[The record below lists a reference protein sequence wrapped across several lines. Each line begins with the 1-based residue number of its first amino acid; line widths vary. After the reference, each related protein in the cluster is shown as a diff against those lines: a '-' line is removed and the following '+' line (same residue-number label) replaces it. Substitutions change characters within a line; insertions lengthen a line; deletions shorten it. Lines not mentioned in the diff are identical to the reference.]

1 MILRGVNKMKYILIV
16 NPIAGTGFSKMVVPK
31 LEEVLKEHN
40 DVDYVIRETEYVGH
54 ATEIAREA
62 AADESVTAVLSVGG
76 DGTSF
81 EVACGLIGTNK
92 PMGVIPAGTGNDFIK
107 TLKISKDPVEALNT
121 ILNGTPRP
129 VDVGRLNDRI
139 FLNVCGTGFDVMVL
153 DYAEAEKKK
162 YKGLTPYLIGLIKA
176 IGHYKPTRVT
186 LEVDGMK
193 TEQELLICAVAN
205 GRFIGGGIPICPD
218 ADPSDHCFDV
228 VTIGDRPRWML
239 PFYLPGLLKGKDLNW
254 KITKRIKAT
263 AVTIDCP
270 GMRVDVDGEIL
281 NMDHAEFRILP
292 GSMLMYW

>member
-1 MILRGVNKMKYILIV
+1 MKYILIV

>member
-1 MILRGVNKMKYILIV
+1 MKYVLIV
-16 NPIAGTGFSKMVVPK
+16 NPIAGTGFSKTVIPK
-31 LEEVLKEHN
+31 LEEVLKARN
-40 DVDYVIRETEYVGH
+40 DVEYVIRETEYAGH
-54 ATEIAREA
+54 ATQIAKEA

-107 TLKISKDPVEALNT
+107 TLMISKDPVEALNA
-121 ILNGTPRP
+121 ILNGSPRP
-129 VDVGRLNDRI
+129 VDVGKLNDRI

-186 LEVDGMK
+186 MEVDGMK

-254 KITKRIKAT
+254 KITKRVKAT

>member
-1 MILRGVNKMKYILIV
+1 MKYVLIV
-16 NPIAGTGFSKMVVPK
+16 NPIAGTGFSKTVIPK
-31 LEEVLKEHN
+31 LEEVLKARN
-40 DVDYVIRETEYVGH
+40 DVEYVIRETEYAGH
-54 ATEIAREA
+54 ATQIAKEA

-107 TLKISKDPVEALNT
+107 TLMISKDPVEVLNA
-121 ILNGTPRP
+121 ILNGSPRP
-129 VDVGRLNDRI
+129 VDVGKLNDRI

-186 LEVDGMK
+186 MEVDGMK

-254 KITKRIKAT
+254 KITKRVKAT